1 MSFITFNNLSR
12 FEQGIKNIL
21 SQVLGGL
28 SSTVGNSTLNTA
40 AQNLT
45 GAINEHEVDIGDMD
59 LETTAEDLTEA
70 INELNGLLATI
81 VPVATNTSYPDH
93 DTDGWKWR
101 RYSDGSVEAWY
112 KGSEVVNINVAVNGI
127 FRSSNIIRAYLPS
140 NVFTTINTINV
151 TGNEGSNNWISRA
164 AYFPTDN
171 YITLWPLS
179 AITQT
184 GVTMTYSLYVQGK
197 KV

>member
-59 LETTAEDLTEA
+59 LETTAEDLTGA
-70 INELNGLLATI
+70 INETHDVLQGLLDLQELYKPLIATESELLPDFAEGSYLMYGKLNGELIFFIKVSKTTAMSGTTDISALPAEYQPAGDNVLAT
-81 VPVATNTSYPDH
+81 Y
-93 DTDGWKWR
+93 DTDGKIFAGA
-101 RYSDGSVEAWY
+101 YIGINGYGEVYIEGDVGANTVILASY
-112 KGSEVVNINVAVNGI
+112 KGE
-127 FRSSNIIRAYLPS
+127 
-140 NVFTTINTINV
+140 
-151 TGNEGSNNWISRA
+151 
-164 AYFPTDN
+164 
-171 YITLWPLS
+171 PL
-179 AITQT
+179 
-184 GVTMTYSLYVQGK
+184 YD
-197 KV
+197 